1 MPLRTFRAVLSEAEQ
16 AQTVNREAGKHLA
29 SVGLTGPLLPE
40 KARPGAAIPIRD
52 AHGELHSWF
61 VPVLV
66 EDQLAGFFRV
76 DPQGRDWR
84 WSSFQ
89 RRPDTLAGCPA
100 ASLWLDLEAIRQR
113 ALSLALP
120 NEVAQTPQL
129 SFDRIPD
136 RLAWRVRLQSP
147 SGDWRDIFVAGTAVW
162 PASPEEINSYE

>member
-1 MPLRTFRAVLSEAEQ
+1 MPPRTFRAVLSEAEQ
-16 AQTVNREAGKHLA
+16 AQSLSREAGKQLA
-29 SVGLTGPLLPE
+29 SAGLTGPFLRE
-40 KARPGAAIPIRD
+40 RAHPGAAIPIRD
-52 AHGELHSWF
+52 AHGVLHSWF

-76 DPQGRDWR
+76 DPQGRDWS

-100 ASLWLDLEAIRQR
+100 ANLWLDLEAIRQR
-113 ALSLALP
+113 ALSLAQP

-136 RLAWRVRLQSP
+136 RLAWRVRLHAP
-147 SGDWRDIFVAGTAVW
+147 SGEWRDLFVAGTAAW

>member
-1 MPLRTFRAVLSEAEQ
+1 MPLRTVRAVLSEAEQ
-16 AQTVNREAGKHLA
+16 AQTVSREAGKHLA
-29 SVGLTGPLLPE
+29 AAGLTGPFLRE
-40 KARPGAAIPIRD
+40 RAHPGAAIPIRD

-66 EDQLAGFFRV
+66 DAQLAGFFRV
-76 DPQGRDWR
+76 APEGRHWS

-100 ASLWLDLEAIRQR
+100 ANLWLDLEAIRQR
-113 ALSLALP
+113 ALSQALP

-136 RLAWRVRLQSP
+136 RLAWRVRLQAP
-147 SGDWRDIFVAGTAVW
+147 SGDWRDIFVVGTAVW

>member
-16 AQTVNREAGKHLA
+16 AQSLSREAGKHLA
-29 SVGLTGPLLPE
+29 SAGLTGPFLR
-40 KARPGAAIPIRD
+40 ARAHPGAAIPIRD
-52 AHGELHSWF
+52 AHGVLHSWF

-66 EDQLAGFFRV
+66 DVQLAGFFRV
-76 DPQGRDWR
+76 DPKGRHWS

-113 ALSLALP
+113 ALSLAQP

-136 RLAWRVRLQSP
+136 RLAWRVRLLAP
-147 SGDWRDIFVAGTAVW
+147 SAESRDIFVVGTAVW